1 MKDVNNDMEL
11 AVLGSMIRDRSIIPN
26 VQAAISEADFFEPIN
41 REIFRAILKLNF
53 EQKPVNQVSLF
64 SEVNK
69 NPALIAQ
76 LTDIVPSGAQ
86 WSYYCDKVKV
96 LAMSRQF
103 SALLADCKDISAENI
118 ENRIGAFIQ
127 GAAEIADHAG
137 GETIKSARDF
147 ILPVI
152 TGIENAVKNRGKFS
166 GIDTGLQNINDIVD
180 GLQSEYIII
189 AARASIGKAQ
199 PLYAK
204 IKTASGWKRM
214 GDIAIGDKLASVDG
228 MYSEVTGVFP
238 QGEKDVYEITFSDG
252 RKARATDEHLW
263 TVNNVAWG
271 DEHKTITTA
280 DIAQYLKSK
289 RHQRRIFVPLVSGNF
304 GHNEDL
310 PLDPWLLGLYLGDGW
325 CKGSCVMFSNNDKEN
340 IDRVRSIIGP
350 ENILHK
356 GGKYDYRIRREKRNN
371 QTTDIFKAIDSL
383 GLSSVDSFTKFIP
396 DVYKTAC
403 RSIRV
408 SLLSGLISSDGNV
421 EKSSTISYSSSSERL
436 IDDIIELSRSL
447 GCIATKRSRHTF
459 FTYKGEK
466 KGGAKSYRT
475 NILMTNELKK
485 EVLFL
490 ERHRERVREGRT
502 RKNLLTI
509 LSIEHVGKEQ
519 AQCIMVSHPSHLYI
533 TDDYVVTHNTALAMN
548 MAKNLVAQ
556 KIPVGYFSLEMSSKA
571 LLTRVLSDMATVEA
585 KALRNGF
592 MNEKNIQRVCNMGYD
607 LAEYPL
613 YPIDNTR
620 GRFESIIAKSRYMV
634 RCMGVK
640 AIFIDHAS
648 LMKYPDRKLQ
658 RYEQFSEMSNA
669 LQNLQRELNV
679 PLVLLAQLGREAEG
693 KKPTLADLRESGTFE
708 QDADQIWLMHRDRA
722 KNADET
728 MIETEVNIAKNR
740 NGPCGSATLMF
751 FPQFVR
757 FKDKAYVSENR

>member
-76 LTDIVPSGAQ
+76 LTDVVPSGAQ

-118 ENRIGAFIQ
+118 ETRIGAFIQ

-166 GIDTGLQNINDIVD
+166 GLDTGLQNINDIVD

-189 AARASIGKAQ
+189 AARASIGK
-199 PLYAK
+199 
-204 IKTASGWKRM
+204 
-214 GDIAIGDKLASVDG
+214 
-228 MYSEVTGVFP
+228 
-238 QGEKDVYEITFSDG
+238 
-252 RKARATDEHLW
+252 
-263 TVNNVAWG
+263 
-271 DEHKTITTA
+271 
-280 DIAQYLKSK
+280 
-289 RHQRRIFVPLVSGNF
+289 
-304 GHNEDL
+304 
-310 PLDPWLLGLYLGDGW
+310 
-325 CKGSCVMFSNNDKEN
+325 
-340 IDRVRSIIGP
+340 
-350 ENILHK
+350 
-356 GGKYDYRIRREKRNN
+356 
-371 QTTDIFKAIDSL
+371 
-383 GLSSVDSFTKFIP
+383 
-396 DVYKTAC
+396 
-403 RSIRV
+403 
-408 SLLSGLISSDGNV
+408 
-421 EKSSTISYSSSSERL
+421 
-436 IDDIIELSRSL
+436 
-447 GCIATKRSRHTF
+447 
-459 FTYKGEK
+459 
-466 KGGAKSYRT
+466 
-475 NILMTNELKK
+475 
-485 EVLFL
+485 
-490 ERHRERVREGRT
+490 
-502 RKNLLTI
+502 
-509 LSIEHVGKEQ
+509 
-519 AQCIMVSHPSHLYI
+519 
-533 TDDYVVTHNTALAMN
+533 TALGMN
-548 MAKNLVAQ
+548 MAKYLASQ

-640 AIFIDHAS
+640 VIFIDHAS